1 MKSYRE
7 LAVIVV
13 YAWVLGGSGAL
24 AANRRACQALE
35 QRYTQIKAE
44 ASSVERNSLLFS
56 AAKQDCQ
63 ALSRTLLDDG
73 ASLEARDG
81 LGNMPLAKAAGKGSL
96 PLVKL
101 FLERKA
107 PVDARNLESSTALF
121 IAIEEERREVAE
133 LLLNAG
139 ANPNLPGRSGIAPI
153 SAAAY
158 TGNTTL
164 VAALLAKG
172 ADTLILDATGKSAIV
187 YAAGRGF
194 TPVVKQLLDAGG
206 DVNARYGNDLT
217 ALMWAA
223 GHSEEA
229 GAADVKETIE
239 LLIERGARLDDADD
253 RGRTA
258 LMMAAELN
266 HVTAL
271 DVLMKRGADASLKD
285 KGGKTAADFAADDGM
300 RTRLAGR

>member
-1 MKSYRE
+1 LPGASD
-7 LAVIVV
+7 
-13 YAWVLGGSGAL
+13 AW

-35 QRYTQIKAE
+35 QRYAQIKAE

-56 AAKQDCQ
+56 AANQDCPQ
-63 ALSRTLLDDG
+63 LCRTLLDDG
-73 ASLEARDG
+73 AVLEARDR
-81 LGNMPLAKAAGKGSL
+81 LGNMPLAKAAAKGSVE
-96 PLVKL
+96 LVQL
-101 FLERKA
+101 FLARKA
-107 PVDARNLESSTALF
+107 QVDARNLESSTALF
-121 IAIEEERREVAE
+121 LAVEQERREVAE
-133 LLLNAG
+133 LLLAAG

-158 TGNTTL
+158 TGNTQL

-172 ADTLILDATGKSAIV
+172 ADTRILDATGKSAIV

-194 TPVVKQLLDAGG
+194 SPVVALLLDAGV

-229 GAADVKETIE
+229 GAADVKETLE
-239 LLIERGARLDDADD
+239 LLIKRGARLDDVDD

-258 LMMAAELN
+258 LMMAAELS
-266 HVTAL
+266 HVTAI
-271 DVLMKRGADASLKD
+271 DVLMASGADAGLKD
-285 KGGKTAADFAADDGM
+285 KAGKTAADLAPDDRV
-300 RTRLAGR
+300 RTRLARR